1 VDEIVRN
8 MQSSPQ
14 EVEGDRLCSL
24 RVRMG
29 MAGCLIACNC
39 RNQRVLLPKLPSDRR
54 TGYTWALRNLRL
66 RCCNAS
72 ASLSPDPFGGGRLLH
87 QGEESAA

>member
-1 VDEIVRN
+1 VDEIVRD

-14 EVEGDRLCSL
+14 EVEGDRLHSL

-39 RNQRVLLPKLPSDRR
+39 PNQRVLLRELPPDRGAGHPR
-54 TGYTWALRNLRL
+54 AVRNLRL
-66 RCCNAS
+66 RCGNAS
-72 ASLSPDPFGGGRLLH
+72 ASLSPDYFDGGRLLH
-87 QGEESAA
+87 QGEEGAD